1 MKAFKYICAALI
13 FAIAAYNGYRCI
25 GQISPMYFDFFV
37 ITLLCGVV
45 VLLDGGRSN
54 AKSRKKS

>member
-13 FAIAAYNGYRCI
+13 FAITAYNGYICL
-25 GQISPMYFDFFV
+25 GQISPMYFDFFI

-54 AKSRKKS
+54 AESRKES